1 VGFLGFVNLLSTF
14 LGFFDPTHPFQALF
28 SLLLSIFLLGFP
40 HFLLFSSERFFPVG
54 FWLLFVFCSFVS
66 IFVLFSYVPFI
77 FGEFHS
83 LCHLVHFVS
92 VNGLLMSLADGV
104 VSSSKSMG
112 YDEKTNEGEE
122 HSEAS
127 KTQTTAKTATDEEN
141 AGAPGGLVRRM
152 SESSIYAT
160 EEDEDDAERKLELGP
175 QYTLKEQ
182 FEKDKVCF
190 CMCLFLSLIK

>member
-1 VGFLGFVNLLSTF
+1 
-14 LGFFDPTHPFQALF
+14 
-28 SLLLSIFLLGFP
+28 
-40 HFLLFSSERFFPVG
+40 
-54 FWLLFVFCSFVS
+54 
-66 IFVLFSYVPFI
+66 
-77 FGEFHS
+77 
-83 LCHLVHFVS
+83 
-92 VNGLLMSLADGV
+92 MSLAVGV

>member
-1 VGFLGFVNLLSTF
+1 
-14 LGFFDPTHPFQALF
+14 
-28 SLLLSIFLLGFP
+28 
-40 HFLLFSSERFFPVG
+40 
-54 FWLLFVFCSFVS
+54 
-66 IFVLFSYVPFI
+66 
-77 FGEFHS
+77 
-83 LCHLVHFVS
+83 
-92 VNGLLMSLADGV
+92 MSLAVGV

-112 YDEKTNEGEE
+112 YDEKTNESEE

-160 EEDEDDAERKLELGP
+160 DLEDEDDEGRKIELGP

-190 CMCLFLSLIK
+190 CMSLFLPLIK